1 MKCSIIINGGG
12 WRGEC
17 NRAKQL
23 SAVRDILALQG
34 VQHSIPDKH
43 KHSNIETK
51 TKNSTETKAHENKN
65 TKAARSNRKPFV

>member
-1 MKCSIIINGGG
+1 MYRKCSIIINGGG

-43 KHSNIETK
+43 KHSNIKTQ
-51 TKNSTETKAHENKN
+51 TKN
-65 TKAARSNRKPFV
+65 